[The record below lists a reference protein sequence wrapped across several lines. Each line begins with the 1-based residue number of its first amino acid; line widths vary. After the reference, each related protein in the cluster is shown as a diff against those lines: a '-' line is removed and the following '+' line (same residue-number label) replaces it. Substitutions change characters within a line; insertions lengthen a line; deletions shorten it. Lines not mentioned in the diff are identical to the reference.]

1 MSTRHA
7 AVRRKTKNG
16 VKLRSNQAIY
26 IILELRRQIPMIHPF
41 VTFIFLEVQRI
52 SSYQLAKVAGPGYGY
67 ENFSGAVAFDDMDQF
82 SEKSLLASKFHT
94 ESPIEKGKAACLSLL
109 NDIPPGIMTSDLKDT
124 IRWFLGEHTVIL
136 RLHLQPPVVLVA
148 AISIYLLLP
157 SQSTHTSF
165 WKIIIR
171 SPHFKKQPRVSVFF
185 FSAGCVAFAFV
196 VLRLLIY

>member
-94 ESPIEKGKAACLSLL
+94 ESPVEKGKSACLRLL
-109 NDIPPGIMTSDLKDT
+109 NDIPPGIMTSGLKET

>member
-82 SEKSLLASKFHT
+82 SEKSLLASKFNT
-94 ESPIEKGKAACLSLL
+94 ESPIEKGKSACLSLL
-109 NDIPPGIMTSDLKDT
+109 NDIPHGIMTSGLKDT

-136 RLHLQPPVVLVA
+136 RLHLQLPVVLVA

-165 WKIIIR
+165 WKIII
-171 SPHFKKQPRVSVFF
+171 Q
-185 FSAGCVAFAFV
+185 
-196 VLRLLIY
+196 